1 MLTMFLPNHKQ
12 CFDRSLG
19 FDLQEGFS
27 TDDFI
32 LVAGNRKASFA
43 PCISSSTKPSV
54 KLVSHENLFKTNT
67 A

>member
-1 MLTMFLPNHKQ
+1 MLTMFLLNHKQ

-32 LVAGNRKASFA
+32 LVATERQVLHRVYRAQLNH
-43 PCISSSTKPSV
+43 
-54 KLVSHENLFKTNT
+54 LYN
-67 A
+67 

>member
-19 FDLQEGFS
+19 FDQQEGFS

-54 KLVSHENLFKTNT
+54 
-67 A
+67 